1 VEFEAQLDTSNF
13 TLETLYGYR
22 MDIFSTALLLFLVID
37 PIGNIP
43 AFLFTLRSVPEEKH
57 KRIILR
63 ELFIALV
70 ALVLFLFSGQYILAA
85 FQVSQGSLGAAGGII
100 LFLIAVRM
108 IFPVPKGVFGEEV
121 DVGEPFIV
129 PLAIPLVAGPAAMA
143 TLMLLMARDPADWP
157 QSLIALLLAWSV
169 SGLILLSADQLARLL
184 GRRTL
189 TAIERLMGLILTA
202 VAVQM
207 FIDGIGQAYQTIV
220 HSS

>member
-1 VEFEAQLDTSNF
+1 
-13 TLETLYGYR
+13 

-43 AFLFTLRSVPEEKH
+43 AFLFILQSVPPERH
-57 KRIILR
+57 RQILVR
-63 ELFIALV
+63 ELFIALL
-70 ALVLFLFSGQYILAA
+70 ALIFFLFLGQYVLAA
-85 FQVSQGSLGAAGGII
+85 LQISQGSLGAAGGII

-108 IFPVPKGVFGEEV
+108 IFPVPKGVFGEEA

-143 TLMLLMARDPADWP
+143 TLMLLMARDPNLWLMW
-157 QSLIALLLAWSV
+157 LIALLVAWTV
-169 SGLILLSADQLARLL
+169 SGFILLSADQLARFL

-189 TAIERLMGLILTA
+189 IAIERLMGLILTA

-207 FIDGIGQAYQTIV
+207 LIDGVGQAYHTII
-220 HSS
+220 HNP

>member
-1 VEFEAQLDTSNF
+1 
-13 TLETLYGYR
+13 

-43 AFLFTLRSVPEEKH
+43 AFLFVLKGVPEEKH
-57 KRIILR
+57 KQIILR

-70 ALVLFLFSGQYILAA
+70 VLVFFLFSGQFILALL
-85 FQVSQGSLGAAGGII
+85 QVSQGSLGVAGGII

-108 IFPVPKGVFGEEV
+108 IFPVPKGIFGEEV
-121 DVGEPFIV
+121 EVSEPFIV
-129 PLAIPLVAGPAAMA
+129 PLAIPLIAGPAAMA
-143 TLMLLMARDPADWP
+143 TLMLLMARAPADWP
-157 QSLIALLLAWSV
+157 QWLAALLMAWSI

-189 TAIERLMGLILTA
+189 TAIERLMGLVLTA

-207 FIDGIGQAYQTIV
+207 FIDGSGQAYQAII
-220 HSS
+220 HGQ

>member
-1 VEFEAQLDTSNF
+1 MN
-13 TLETLYGYR
+13 
-22 MDIFSTALLLFLVID
+22 IFSTALLLFLVID
-37 PIGNIP
+37 PVGNIP
-43 AFLFTLRSVPEEKH
+43 AFLVILKGVPEEKH

-70 ALVLFLFSGQYILAA
+70 ALVLFLFSGQFILTAL
-85 FQVSQGSLGAAGGII
+85 QVSQGSLGVAGGII

-108 IFPVPKGVFGEEV
+108 IFPVPKGVFGEEA
-121 DVGEPFIV
+121 DTSEPFIV

-143 TLMLLMARDPADWP
+143 TLMLLMARDPADWL
-157 QSLIALLLAWSV
+157 QWLAALLLAWSI
-169 SGLILLSADQLARLL
+169 SGIILLSADQLARLL

-189 TAIERLMGLILTA
+189 TAIERLMGLVLTA

-207 FIDGIGQAYQTIV
+207 FIDGVGQAYRAII